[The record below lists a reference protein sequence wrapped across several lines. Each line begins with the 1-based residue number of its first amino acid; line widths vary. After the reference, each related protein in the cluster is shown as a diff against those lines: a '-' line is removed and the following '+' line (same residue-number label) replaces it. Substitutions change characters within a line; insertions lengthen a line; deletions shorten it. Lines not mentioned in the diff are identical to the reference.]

1 MKSLL
6 ARATLAV
13 TLAASLAASVAL
25 PAAAHRQWML
35 PSATVLSGQDP
46 WITVDA
52 AVSNDLFYF
61 EHVPLR
67 LDGLTVTLPD
77 GTEGK
82 AENQATGKYRSTF
95 DVHLT
100 QPGTYKVALASAGLF
115 ASWEENG
122 QRKRW
127 RGTADTFA
135 KEVPAGAEKLMVTE
149 NARRLEFFA
158 TAGKP
163 SETVLKPTGKGLELA
178 PVTHPN
184 DLFAGEPARFRLLLD
199 GQPAADVEVE
209 IVPGGN
215 RYRDSLNDFK
225 VKTDKDG
232 AFTVTWPTPGLYWMS
247 ASAEDRKTSIPQAA
261 KRNASYVATFE
272 VLPQ

>member
-6 ARATLAV
+6 TRATLA
-13 TLAASLAASVAL
+13 LALTASVAA

-61 EHVPLR
+61 EHVAMR
-67 LDGLTVTLPD
+67 LDGLAVLNPD
-77 GTEGK
+77 GSAGV

-100 QPGTYKVALASAGLF
+100 QPGTYKVAVAGAGLF
-115 ASWEENG
+115 ANWEENG

-127 RGTADTFA
+127 RGTADSFA
-135 KEVPAGAEKLMVTE
+135 KEVPANAEKLQVTE
-149 NARRLEFFA
+149 NARRLEFFV

-163 SETVLKPTGKGLELA
+163 TDTVLKPTGKGLELS

-184 DLFAGEPARFRLLLD
+184 DLFAGEKASFKLVLD
-199 GQPAADVEVE
+199 GKPASDVEVT
-209 IVPGGN
+209 IIPGGI
-215 RYRDSLNDFK
+215 RYRNDLGEMK
-225 VKTDKDG
+225 VKTDKEG
-232 AFTVTWPTPGLYWMS
+232 AFSVTWPNPGMYWLTAQAEDKKTSVPQATKRS
-247 ASAEDRKTSIPQAA
+247 ASYT
-261 KRNASYVATFE
+261 ATFE
-272 VLPQ
+272 VLAQ

>member
-1 MKSLL
+1 MKSLFT
-6 ARATLAV
+6 RTTLAIA
-13 TLAASLAASVAL
+13 LAAAIAT

-61 EHVPLR
+61 EHNAMR
-67 LDGLTVTLPD
+67 LDGLAVINPD
-77 GTEGK
+77 GSAGT

-100 QPGTYKVALASAGLF
+100 QPGTYKVAVAGGGLF
-115 ASWEENG
+115 ANWEENG

-127 RGTADTFA
+127 RGTAENFA
-135 KEVPAGAEKLMVTE
+135 KEVPANAEKLQVSE
-149 NARRLEFFA
+149 NARRLEFFV
-158 TAGKP
+158 TSGKP
-163 SETVLKPTGKGLELA
+163 TDTVLKPTGKGLELA

-184 DLFAGEPARFRLLLD
+184 DLFAGEKASFKLVLD
-199 GQPAADVEVE
+199 GKPAPDVEVT
-209 IVPGGN
+209 IIQGGI
-215 RYRDSLNDFK
+215 RYRNELGEMK

-232 AFTVTWPTPGLYWMS
+232 AFTVTWPNPGMYWMTAQAEDKKVSVPQATKRS
-247 ASAEDRKTSIPQAA
+247 ASYT
-261 KRNASYVATFE
+261 ATFE
-272 VLPQ
+272 VLAQ

>member
-6 ARATLAV
+6 ARTGLTIALIAGM
-13 TLAASLAASVAL
+13 AL
-25 PAAAHRQWML
+25 PAAAHRTWML

-67 LDGLTVTLPD
+67 LDGLQVIAPD
-77 GTEGK
+77 GGEGK

-95 DVHLT
+95 DVHLDK
-100 QPGTYKVALASAGLF
+100 PGTYKVAMASGGLM
-115 ASWEENG
+115 ASWEEGG

-127 RGTADTFA
+127 RGTAETFA
-135 KEVPAGAEKLMVTE
+135 KEVPANAEKLQVTE
-149 NARRLEFFA
+149 NFRRMEFFA

-163 SETVLKPTGKGLELA
+163 TDTVLKPTGKGLELV

-184 DLFAGEPARFRLLLD
+184 DLFAGENATFQFVLD
-199 GQPAADVEVE
+199 GKPAPDLEVS
-209 IVPGGN
+209 IIPGGI
-215 RYRDSLNDFK
+215 RYRNELGEMK
-225 VKTDKDG
+225 LKTDKDG
-232 AFTVTWPTPGLYWMS
+232 KLTVKWPAPGMYWME
-247 ASAEDRKTSIPQAA
+247 ADLEDNKTSVKQAA
-261 KRNASYVATFE
+261 KRRASYNTTLE
-272 VLPQ
+272 VLAQ

>member
-6 ARATLAV
+6 TCATLAL
-13 TLAASLAASVAL
+13 TLAMSIAG

-67 LDGLTVTLPD
+67 LDGLAVTNPD
-77 GTEGK
+77 GSAGT

-100 QPGTYKVALASAGLF
+100 QPGTYKVALASAGIM
-115 ASWEENG
+115 ASWEANG

-127 RGTADTFA
+127 RGTAETFA
-135 KEVPAGAEKLMVTE
+135 KEVPANAEKLQVTE
-149 NARRLEFFA
+149 GARRLEFFA
-158 TAGKP
+158 TSGKP
-163 SETVLKPTGKGLELA
+163 TDTVLKPTGKGLELA

-184 DLFAGEPARFRLLLD
+184 DLFAGEKASFKLLLD
-199 GQPAADVEVE
+199 GKPAPDVDVTV
-209 IVPGGN
+209 IPGGI
-215 RYRDSLNDFK
+215 RYRNDLGEMK

-232 AFTVTWPTPGLYWMS
+232 AFTITWPTPGMYWMS
-247 ASAEDRKTSIPQAA
+247 AQTEDKKTTVPQAT
-261 KRNASYVATFE
+261 KRSASYTATFE
-272 VLPQ
+272 VLAQ

>member
-6 ARATLAV
+6 ARTTVALA
-13 TLAASLAASVAL
+13 LAAGLTL
-25 PAAAHRQWML
+25 PAAAHRTWML

-67 LDGLTVTLPD
+67 LDGLQVITPT
-77 GTEGK
+77 GGEGK

-95 DVHLT
+95 DVHLD
-100 QPGTYKVALASAGLF
+100 QPGTYKIAMAGGGIMAF
-115 ASWEENG
+115 WEENG

-127 RGTADTFA
+127 RGTAETFA
-135 KEVPAGAEKLMVTE
+135 KEVPANAEKLQVTE
-149 NARRLEFFA
+149 NSRRMEIFA

-163 SETVLKPTGKGLELA
+163 TDAVLKPTGKGLELV

-184 DLFAGEPARFRLLLD
+184 DLFAGEAATFQFVLD
-199 GQPAADVEVE
+199 GKPAANLDVSV
-209 IVPGGN
+209 IPGGI
-215 RYRDSLNDFK
+215 RYRNDLGEMK
-225 VKTDKDG
+225 LKTDKDG
-232 AFTVTWPTPGLYWMS
+232 KLAVTWPQPGMYWME
-247 ASAEDRKTSIPQAA
+247 AEVEDTNTSIKQAA
-261 KRNASYVATFE
+261 KRRASYNTTLE
-272 VLPQ
+272 VLAQ

>member
-6 ARATLAV
+6 TRATLAL
-13 TLAASLAASVAL
+13 TLAVSIAG

-35 PSATVLSGQDP
+35 PSATILSGQDP

-67 LDGLTVTLPD
+67 LDGLTVTNPD
-77 GTEGK
+77 GSAGT

-95 DVHLT
+95 DVHLS
-100 QPGTYKVALASAGLF
+100 QPGTYKVALASAGIM

-127 RGTADTFA
+127 RGTVDSFA
-135 KEVPAGAEKLMVTE
+135 KEVPANAEKLQVTE
-149 NARRLEFFA
+149 GARRLEFFA

-163 SETVLKPTGKGLELA
+163 TETVLKPTGKGLELA

-184 DLFAGEPARFRLLLD
+184 DLVAGEQASFTLLLD
-199 GQPAADVEVE
+199 GKPASDVEVTV
-209 IVPGGN
+209 IPGGI
-215 RYRDSLNDFK
+215 RYRNDLGEMK
-225 VKTDKDG
+225 LKTDKDG
-232 AFTVTWPTPGLYWMS
+232 AFTVTWPTAGMYWMT
-247 ASAEDRKTSIPQAA
+247 AQTEDKKTSVPQAS
-261 KRNASYVATFE
+261 KRSATYTATFE
-272 VLPQ
+272 VMAP